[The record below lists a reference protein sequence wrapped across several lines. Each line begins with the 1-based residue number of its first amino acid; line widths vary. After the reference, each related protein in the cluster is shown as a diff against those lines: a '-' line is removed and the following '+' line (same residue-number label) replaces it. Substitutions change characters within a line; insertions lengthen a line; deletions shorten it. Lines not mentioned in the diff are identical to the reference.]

1 VTAPLEFSYAF
12 APDEDPRAVLRD
24 ARLDLE
30 AVSGVLGA
38 TRGAAED
45 DAAKQAALRLLD
57 ELERNVAELTEA
69 APDLLPLAPDQFTAS
84 GLTPA
89 PAIQAMAKDHA
100 FYWLRIPYT
109 LQTKADHRF
118 ERLEIAIELNP
129 GDAALARPRI
139 LSALPTSKFVTL
151 ASADVELRVGIDE
164 ALQFAERVGA
174 EAPATGAHVA
184 ANAAGKLGFVAGPFT
199 YRVRK
204 AEVEGGT
211 LPSERTF
218 WRITGTEQFEAP
230 LELITVVAVPT
241 ATPTLR
247 LAAALQAYAS
257 PQLLTMTL
265 GAFFQYLGQKLRGFC
280 SAGAPIRATRVWD
293 LTPRLLR

>member
-1 VTAPLEFSYAF
+1 
-12 APDEDPRAVLRD
+12 
-24 ARLDLE
+24 
-30 AVSGVLGA
+30 
-38 TRGAAED
+38 
-45 DAAKQAALRLLD
+45 
-57 ELERNVAELTEA
+57 
-69 APDLLPLAPDQFTAS
+69 
-84 GLTPA
+84 
-89 PAIQAMAKDHA
+89 
-100 FYWLRIPYT
+100 
-109 LQTKADHRF
+109 
-118 ERLEIAIELNP
+118 
-129 GDAALARPRI
+129 
-139 LSALPTSKFVTL
+139 
-151 ASADVELRVGIDE
+151 
-164 ALQFAERVGA
+164 
-174 EAPATGAHVA
+174 
-184 ANAAGKLGFVAGPFT
+184 
-199 YRVRK
+199 VRK